1 AFSGAWTPHLL
12 SGAQRPPRR
21 APMQHTN
28 RRARLMCAVVF
39 AANNGRTFEQ
49 LIADDCANPQTSV
62 DGIKNDTVEFKQE
75 IF

>member
-1 AFSGAWTPHLL
+1 
-12 SGAQRPPRR
+12 
-21 APMQHTN
+21 
-28 RRARLMCAVVF
+28 MCAVVF

-62 DGIKNDTVEFKQE
+62 DGIKNDTVQFKQE